1 MSLRSPRLRGSIPIA
16 TFNGAHLAPRPP
28 ASTPPRHRSQNAW
41 DYNAR
46 VGLVLFAAYLVL
58 YGGFIYLSAF
68 KREVMARPSV
78 GGMNF
83 AIVYG
88 FALIIAAFVLAVV
101 YMFLCKAEPAG
112 DETAADAEG

>member
-1 MSLRSPRLRGSIPIA
+1 MPPDP
-16 TFNGAHLAPRPP
+16 APPH
-28 ASTPPRHRSQNAW
+28 PPRHRSQNAW

-46 VGLVLFAAYLVL
+46 VGLVLFAAYLAL

-78 GGMNF
+78 GGVNL

-88 FALIIAAFVLAVV
+88 FGLIAAAFVLAVV
-101 YMFLCKAEPAG
+101 YMFLCRPEPEAGPDISEAELAEKA
-112 DETAADAEG
+112 AEEEGQA